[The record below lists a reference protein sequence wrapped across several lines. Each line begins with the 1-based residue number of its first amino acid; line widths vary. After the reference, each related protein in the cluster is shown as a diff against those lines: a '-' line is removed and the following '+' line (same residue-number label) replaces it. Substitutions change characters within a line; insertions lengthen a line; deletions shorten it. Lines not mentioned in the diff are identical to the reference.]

1 MVMTSLNWHKSK
13 LREKRKRRS
22 ASPAPVQPGT
32 TMTFGP
38 LRAGHLFDR
47 GNTVATVVGQSGR
60 RNF

>member
-1 MVMTSLNWHKSK
+1 MVMTSLNWHRSK
-13 LREKRKRRS
+13 LRGKRKRRS
-22 ASPAPVQPGT
+22 ASREIAQPGT

-38 LRAGHLFDR
+38 LRAGHLFAR

>member
-1 MVMTSLNWHKSK
+1 MVMTRLNWHKSR

-22 ASPAPVQPGT
+22 ASREPVQQRT

-38 LRAGHLFDR
+38 LRVGHLFDR
-47 GNTVATVVGQSGR
+47 GNTVAAVVGLSGR